1 MKQFRSTAILLIV
14 AIIFGGYLYFR
25 ERGPAAGVGNT
36 VLLRTDPNSIKQVS
50 VNQPN
55 SQLSLMKVGDT
66 WMVKNKTESVPAD
79 PDSVKSLLDNLQLV
93 QSGAVVTKPGKLS
106 EYGLND
112 EQNFIAVDSTAI
124 YFGDSPSFDK
134 NQVYVEVKNGNNTT
148 IALLPTALRD
158 DALKT
163 FANWRDKAALRF
175 DDKNVNQFQISAPN
189 INATFIREKDKD
201 ATNWKVTKPVT
212 AKANSGVVQNFLTSL
227 STTQATN
234 FLEDNPK
241 NLNKWGLAKPQ
252 AIVQI
257 STPKGIIELKV
268 GKTVTGGVAAQNS
281 LSKTVFVLPPTT
293 YSVINRALSDWRD
306 KNLLTLETGK
316 VTQMQIAARGK
327 SVTLNVSDAKWTAS
341 NPTLDKTLVG
351 NAASDFLVGIQNL
364 QADNFI
370 DAPKADAN
378 YGLDHPALKVQLTSS
393 QWQGVKTVELAV
405 RNGKNYAKLS
415 GAGVTSNTV
424 YVMPENVFDTFSGAL
439 DHLFGK

>member
-36 VLLRTDPNSIKQVS
+36 VLLRTDPDSVKQVS
-50 VNQPN
+50 INQPN
-55 SQLSLMKVGDT
+55 SQLSLMKVGGT

-79 PDSVKSLLDNLQLV
+79 PDSVNSLLDNLQLV

-112 EQNFIAVDSTAI
+112 ADNYIAVDTTAI

-134 NQVYVEVKNGNNTT
+134 SQVYVQVKNGNNTT

-175 DDKNVNQFQISAPN
+175 DDQKAYQLQISAPN
-189 INATFIREKDKD
+189 IIATFVAEKNKD
-201 ATNWKVTKPVT
+201 TTNWKITKPII
-212 AKANSGVVQNFLTSL
+212 ANADSGTVKNFLTSL
-227 STTQATN
+227 SIAQASN
-234 FLEDNPK
+234 FLDDNPTDLK
-241 NLNKWGLAKPQ
+241 KWELEKPQ
-252 AIVQI
+252 ATIQI
-257 STPKGIIELKV
+257 STPNGVKELKI
-268 GKTVTGGVAAQNS
+268 GKTVAGGNAAQNS
-281 LSKTVFVLPPTT
+281 LSSAVFVLPTST
-293 YSVINRALSDWRD
+293 YSLINRALSEWRD
-306 KNLLTLETGK
+306 KDLISLDTGK
-316 VTQMQIAARGK
+316 VTQMQISARGK
-327 SVTLNVSDAKWTAS
+327 NVTLNVSGTKWTAS
-341 NPTLDKTLVG
+341 NPKLDKTLTG

-364 QADNFI
+364 QADNFV

-378 YGLDHPALKVQLTSS
+378 YGLDHPSLKVQLTSS
-393 QWQGVKTVELAV
+393 QWQGVKTLEMSSY
-405 RNGKNYAKLS
+405 NGKNYAKLS

-424 YVMPENVFDTFSGAL
+424 YIMPATVFNAFSDAL
-439 DHLFGK
+439 NHLFGK